1 MNIKVVMQATT
12 KEQVRQYAIDWQN
25 WVSEQNLSYNELN
38 NWHIVFDAL
47 GAWFDLKGEFI
58 ENGVL

>member
-1 MNIKVVMQATT
+1 MQAETC
-12 KEQVRQYAIDWQN
+12 EQARQYAIDWQN
-25 WVSEQNLSYNELN
+25 WTSGQNLSYKELS

-47 GAWFDLKGEFI
+47 GAKFNLKDEFI